1 MRKLKSDFNDRS
13 RGGGDLRAPRM
24 LRALLPD
31 LGCMLE
37 VLDQQVMAELVPWA
51 GHMV

>member
-1 MRKLKSDFNDRS
+1 MNANGPGNTLPM
-13 RGGGDLRAPRM
+13 L

-37 VLDQQVMAELVPWA
+37 VRDQQVMAEPVPWA
-51 GHMV
+51 GHTV